1 MVNSNFYYQRR
12 YDWPPLGNNK
22 VADFLDHSLSSGQ
35 LAQTYIFVG
44 ADGLGKSTLAQA
56 FANNLLL
63 SDGQEEL
70 SGANSDLYILER
82 PAGKKDIP
90 VDLTRD
96 FIKMLSLSS
105 FLGSYKIGIIKE
117 AETLNANSA
126 NSLLKTLEE
135 PREKVVIIL
144 LTNSLAALPPTLV
157 SRAQVLYFTPVPY
170 EIIYDY
176 LLEEKKVDRASA
188 KNLAALAAG
197 RPLEAV
203 RLLEKP
209 EYYEAQLDSAR
220 SFLSFFSQSLIER
233 SAALK
238 KMGPL
243 DKDRAD
249 NLISS
254 WQRVWRDLLLL
265 RLNQPELIQ
274 HAALKE
280 ELAIVNSQLAE
291 QDWFYYYQLADT
303 LLTAQKYLAANVSPA
318 TVLEQVIFNL

>member
-1 MVNSNFYYQRR
+1 MASSDSHYQRQ
-12 YDWPPLGNNK
+12 YDWPPIGNNR
-22 VADFLDHSLSSGQ
+22 VADFLDRSLSSGR

-56 FANNLLL
+56 FAANLLL
-63 SDGQEEL
+63 SDGQEKL
-70 SGANSDLYILER
+70 TGTNSDLYILER
-82 PAGKKDIP
+82 PEGRKDIP
-90 VDLTRD
+90 VELTRD

-117 AETLNANSA
+117 AETLNEAGANA
-126 NSLLKTLEE
+126 LLKTLEE

-144 LTNSLAALPPTLV
+144 LTNSLPALPSTLV
-157 SRAQVLYFTPVPY
+157 SRAQVLYFNLVPY

-188 KNLAALAAG
+188 KNLAALSAG

-203 RLLEKP
+203 RLLEEP
-209 EYYEAQLDSAR
+209 EYYEAQLASAR
-220 SFLSFFSQSLIER
+220 SFLSFFSQAVINR
-233 SAALK
+233 GATLK
-238 KMGPL
+238 KMGSL
-243 DKDRAD
+243 DRDQTEE
-249 NLISS
+249 LISS

-265 RLNQPELIQ
+265 RLNQPELLQ

-280 ELAIVNSQLAE
+280 ELLAVNAQLAD

-303 LLTAQKYLAANVSPA
+303 LMTAQKYLAANVSPA